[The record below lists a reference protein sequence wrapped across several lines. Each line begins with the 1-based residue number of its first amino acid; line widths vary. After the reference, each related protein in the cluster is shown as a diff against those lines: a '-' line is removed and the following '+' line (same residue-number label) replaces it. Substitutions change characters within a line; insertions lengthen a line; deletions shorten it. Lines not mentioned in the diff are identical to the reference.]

1 MEALIGIIFN
11 IIFTNFFQLELLQI
25 KLEKLQI
32 VLADDIPK
40 SVKEGTDKFVWVNNK
55 SEIVKDNTYGAT
67 RLLYSD
73 YRMGTMSQEHED
85 RALRDLNRI
94 WYENLQINK
103 NESELDKRCTNCTF

>member
-11 IIFTNFFQLELLQI
+11 IIFTNFFQPEQLQI

-55 SEIVKDNTYGAT
+55 SEIVKENTFGAT

-85 RALRDLNRI
+85 RALQSI
-94 WYENLQINK
+94 FYKNLQIKN